1 MGKKVCLPRAPSPGP
16 EHGLGLLRACWFLDF
31 ENVHFFSL
39 YIGTKTQGFRNAP
52 LRRITH
58 SVVGCE
64 QATGSPLRRVNMVE
78 PLDRGEPLQDENRA
92 GPSGTTKLADLAIAK
107 VAAGA
112 ARAVPGV
119 HSLGLGTSRALG
131 AIRGAVGAA
140 HEPAHGINVEVGA
153 TQVAIDMVLTAS
165 FGVPLHDLASKCP
178 RGGFRCSA
186 RTHRVASHRGEHR
199 DW

>member
-1 MGKKVCLPRAPSPGP
+1 
-16 EHGLGLLRACWFLDF
+16 
-31 ENVHFFSL
+31 
-39 YIGTKTQGFRNAP
+39 
-52 LRRITH
+52 
-58 SVVGCE
+58 
-64 QATGSPLRRVNMVE
+64 MVE

-140 HEPAHGINVEVGA
+140 YEPAHGINVEVGA

-165 FGVPLHDLASKCP
+165 FGVPLHDLASNVREAVFAAVHELTGLQVIEVNIEIGDVHVP
-178 RGGFRCSA
+178 GRDASA
-186 RTHRVASHRGEHR
+186 AKQDGSRRGEQG
-199 DW
+199 